1 MSIVRTIRHYIL
13 ENFLFTDDESALGD
27 GESFLA
33 AGIVDST
40 GVLEIIS
47 FIEETFGIKVNDD
60 EMLPENLDSLNSLAA
75 FVRRKQAVAA

>member
-47 FIEETFGIKVNDD
+47 FIEETFGIKVDDD
-60 EMLPENLDSLNSLAA
+60 EMLPENLDSVNSLAA